1 MRVLLILLIIL
12 GGMAVQ
18 AESDEVTLDG
28 VKSEQIEIPKK
39 NIDMKGSLVLSD
51 EQVMQELV
59 RQQKEKDMEDI
70 ENLWKGTV
78 DNNQVIGFALTQN
91 SCFFDVKNLVG
102 TCCGSF
108 FRSFFNWSKL
118 HDPNSFVCRRQISSK
133 FD

>member
-51 EQVMQELV
+51 EQVMQ
-59 RQQKEKDMEDI
+59 
-70 ENLWKGTV
+70 
-78 DNNQVIGFALTQN
+78 
-91 SCFFDVKNLVG
+91 
-102 TCCGSF
+102 
-108 FRSFFNWSKL
+108 
-118 HDPNSFVCRRQISSK
+118 
-133 FD
+133 

>member
-78 DNNQVIGFALTQN
+78 DNNQVIGFALKKLATPESQRRIHA
-91 SCFFDVKNLVG
+91 SVM
-102 TCCGSF
+102 
-108 FRSFFNWSKL
+108 SKT
-118 HDPNSFVCRRQISSK
+118 
-133 FD
+133 

>member
-78 DNNQVIGFALTQN
+78 DNNQVIGFAL
-91 SCFFDVKNLVG
+91 K
-102 TCCGSF
+102 
-108 FRSFFNWSKL
+108 KL
-118 HDPNSFVCRRQISSK
+118 ATPESQRRIHAS
-133 FD
+133 